1 MKALTCF
8 KTYDIRGKIGE
19 NLDADI
25 VYRIARAFAKVLQAK
40 KVVIAR
46 DSRESSFG
54 LSESLVEGLMHEGV
68 DVLDIGL
75 AGTEEMYF
83 ATSNYSCDGGIIVT
97 ASHNPKNYNG
107 LKMVK
112 SRSRPLDIESEFLEI
127 KKLAEAQDF
136 GKKKSGARVSL
147 ESDSREA
154 YVNKVISFIDIDK
167 MPPLKMVINCG
178 NGTAGPTFDAIA
190 RKLIEMQPSFQF
202 IRVFHDVDSSFPNG
216 VPNPLLEENRSSTAE
231 KVVAVSADI
240 GVAFDGDFDR
250 CFLFD
255 ESGTFI
261 PGEYIVGLLAST
273 FLKKEPQSII
283 VHDTRVIWNT
293 ADLVKKNNGVPM
305 QSKTGHAFMKQKMR
319 EVNAIYGGEI
329 SAHHYFRDFFYC
341 DSGMIPWLMIVELMG
356 IDKSKLST
364 LINER
369 KKLYPSSGEINL
381 KLNEPT
387 NAILKVEKF
396 FEGKYIEKDKT
407 DGVSLSFKNWRM
419 NIRKSNTEPLVRLNI
434 ESKSDPSLVEQ
445 KVELVKDIIL
455 N

>member
-356 IDKSKLST
+356 IDNSKLST

-445 KVELVKDIIL
+445 KVELVKDIIF